1 MISDRLKEV
10 ILTVLELPD
19 FNLEEDTTANMVP
32 KWDSLS
38 HLSIITAIEAEYAV
52 KFRATEILKLKTI
65 GDLQRL
71 VDSKTGVRAT

>member
-1 MISDRLKEV
+1 MISDRLRGV

-19 FNLEEDTTANMVP
+19 FNLQDDTTASMVP

-52 KFRATEILKLKTI
+52 KFRATEILKLKTV

-71 VDSKTGVRAT
+71 VDSKAGTSAT

>member
-1 MISDRLKEV
+1 MISERLKGV

-19 FNLEEDTTANMVP
+19 FNLQEDMTANMVP

-71 VDSKTGVRAT
+71 VDSKSGARAT

>member
-19 FNLEEDTTANMVP
+19 FNLQEDMTANMVP

-71 VDSKTGVRAT
+71 VDSKTGARAT